1 MKPLKI
7 LIVDDE
13 DILRIALRRVF
24 RRFDYEI
31 EEAENGKT
39 ALDKL
44 RIFQPHVVL
53 LDLYMPV
60 MNGEDFIK
68 SAEPLAL
75 QQKIV
80 VLSGHVDEPLKNRL
94 LTLGAWKV
102 LNKPS
107 NPFVLKE
114 IMQSVAEDI

>member
-13 DILRIALRRVF
+13 EVMRMSLRWVF
-24 RRFDYEI
+24 RKFDYEI
-31 EEAENGKT
+31 EEAENGKI

-53 LDLYMPV
+53 LDMGMPV
-60 MNGEDFIK
+60 MSGEDFIK

-80 VLSGHVDEPLKNRL
+80 ALTGHVDEQVENKL
-94 LTLGAWKV
+94 LSLGAWKV
-102 LNKPS
+102 LAKPT
-107 NPFVLKE
+107 NPSVLRE
-114 IMQSVAEDI
+114 IMQSIVLA